1 MSCST
6 TAGTCSASPA
16 TSGDPSPAVNLITR
30 FDPARPR
37 SVAVAAVLVG
47 LLAGLLAALF
57 LEVTGEPSIQEAIN
71 IEQAAAD
78 AAGHQAGAG
87 PGEPEIVPRSVQR
100 GVGLFAAYAVT
111 GVAFGLLVA
120 VAFWVMRGGQ
130 PDPFRRALVAGA
142 ILAGAVTVAPWLKYP
157 PNPPAV
163 GDPDTLAKRQ
173 VLYVSLICLT
183 ALLGAAA
190 AALSTRLRRDG
201 WPAHRRVLTLV
212 ALVVV
217 PLGVA
222 FALLPPPPDAITVPA
237 NLLWRFRLASL
248 GGNLLLWGV
257 LTLGFGALTAEA
269 AARGRTSTADTST
282 ISTRS
287 P

>member
-1 MSCST
+1 MNF
-6 TAGTCSASPA
+6 
-16 TSGDPSPAVNLITR
+16 VTR

-71 IEQAAAD
+71 IEQATAAAQEHTD
-78 AAGHQAGAG
+78 AAAGHVSPA
-87 PGEPEIVPRSVQR
+87 EPEIVSRSVQR
-100 GVGLFAAYAVT
+100 GVGLFAAYAIT
-111 GVAFGLLVA
+111 GAAFGLLMA
-120 VAFWVMRGGQ
+120 VGFWIMRGGQ

-163 GDPDTLAKRQ
+163 GEPDTLAKRQ
-173 VLYVSLICLT
+173 ILYVSVICLT
-183 ALLGAAA
+183 ALLGVVA
-190 AALSTRLRRDG
+190 AALSTRLRSDG
-201 WPAHRRVLTLV
+201 WPAHRMVLAVV
-212 ALVVV
+212 AVVV
-217 PLGVA
+217 LPIAAA
-222 FALLPPPPDAITVPA
+222 FALLPPPPDPITVPA

-248 GGNLLLWGV
+248 SGNLLLWGV
-257 LTLGFGALTAEA
+257 LTLGFGALMAEA
-269 AARGRTSTADTST
+269 AERTTDSPV
-282 ISTRS
+282 STRS